1 MGCAGL
7 PLAPRL
13 FSFPFFSTTPS
24 LFLSLFPGKLRGNRQ
39 ILGSEP
45 SLRLVWAQNQPN
57 FRPNPQNAGNFAE
70 NPCIPGIYP
79 ATALVFCRFPQFCL
93 RFCPRPALRLRET
106 REFPEWSTKHPLFS
120 LEISGNAKCWGPS
133 VFLFVFRKTWPSP
146 TLSLSARGTRQGSTI
161 PAKTLSKEYCTY
173 YIY

>member
-1 MGCAGL
+1 MGVVLGCTRFSSRTPSVFL
-7 PLAPRL
+7 SFFLYSTL
-13 FSFPFFSTTPS
+13 SFP
-24 LFLSLFPGKLRGNRQ
+24 LYFPGKTAWNRQ
-39 ILGSEP
+39 IFGSEP

-57 FRPNPQNAGNFAE
+57 FRPNRQNAGNFAE

-79 ATALVFCRFPQFCL
+79 ATAWVFCRFPQFCL

-133 VFLFVFRKTWPSP
+133 VFLFVCLGKPRTTAQSVLLCPVLA
-146 TLSLSARGTRQGSTI
+146 LSLCREAV
-161 PAKTLSKEYCTY
+161 
-173 YIY
+173 